1 MTRMS
6 SITISARR
14 PLRRAGIV
22 ITAAVLCLTPAV
34 PASAGTGPGPHPA
47 FLVTYQGTRRDPV
60 NLHGALLWFRL
71 WAYDK
76 SHDWAPGVKRNH
88 HFPGTIY
95 RLPSW
100 NSRRHPSERVSV
112 RRIRGHLWGAYEH
125 SGRRLIVRFRSG

>member
-1 MTRMS
+1 MS
-6 SITISARR
+6 SITRTVRR
-14 PLRRAGIV
+14 PLLRAGIIAV
-22 ITAAVLCLTPAV
+22 SAVLFLAPADA
-34 PASAGTGPGPHPA
+34 ASASAGPGPHPA
-47 FLVTYQGTRRDPV
+47 FTVTYQGTRYAPV
-60 NLHGALLWFRL
+60 NLHGAVLWFRL